1 MALRCF
7 SLLAIYIFVFA
18 MAGDHGNTQPS
29 SYIYQIPANS
39 SEYLYLVGYSS
50 SLNRSG
56 IRCVRSMFASRT
68 GNCVKRYVFMRIY
81 EQFQILTI
89 NVTIPDSP
97 IIFNI
102 NISYEPDALAN
113 QTGALPT
120 YQVIYYNNDTMIL
133 GNQKATVS
141 ETSICSLWVTAK
153 YYRETEE
160 KLDEITKMYFRTNCN
175 DTKLVPYPGDCRP

>member
-141 ETSICSLWVTAK
+141 EKTCTFSSGSLHSQSS
-153 YYRETEE
+153 
-160 KLDEITKMYFRTNCN
+160 
-175 DTKLVPYPGDCRP
+175 